1 MVVTLSKLEELRDLL
16 DASHNNN
23 SEQLKNAIFKLEN
36 ARATRQGILDRRLTE
51 LSSRD
56 GSASNFQAQALW
68 VNSVEIEIKKIDKTI
83 EDLQIELEKSRNLAQ
98 KSFTRLQG
106 IQKTCVSMTLE
117 MQKLNQKSEDQA
129 LEALGKPNIS

>member
-1 MVVTLSKLEELRDLL
+1 
-16 DASHNNN
+16 
-23 SEQLKNAIFKLEN
+23 
-36 ARATRQGILDRRLTE
+36 
-51 LSSRD
+51 
-56 GSASNFQAQALW
+56 LW

-117 MQKLNQKSEDQA
+117 MQKLNQKSEDQS